1 MKNPELLWVWP
12 SRKFTFLHPWSLAFY
27 KLMFCNHPGY
37 FPRRKKKKMVE
48 QGEGCLKLGNHP
60 WYLNQGKA
68 LKALV
73 LGNILLY

>member
-12 SRKFTFLHPWSLAFY
+12 SRKFTFLHPWSLAFLQAY
-27 KLMFCNHPGY
+27 VLQSSWLFSQ
-37 FPRRKKKKMVE
+37 KKKKMVE
-48 QGEGCLKLGNHP
+48 QGEGCLKFGNHP

>member
-1 MKNPELLWVWP
+1 MGVALKKIYFLTSMEFGLFTSLCFAIILAIFPEE
-12 SRKFTFLHPWSLAFY
+12 
-27 KLMFCNHPGY
+27 
-37 FPRRKKKKMVE
+37 KKKKMVE